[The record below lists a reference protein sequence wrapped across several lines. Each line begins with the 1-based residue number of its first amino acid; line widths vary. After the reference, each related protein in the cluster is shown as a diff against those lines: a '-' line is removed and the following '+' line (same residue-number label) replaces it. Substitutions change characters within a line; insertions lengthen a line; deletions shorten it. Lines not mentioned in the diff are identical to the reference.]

1 MTEALRARDAASMAD
16 LAGELPPPQRLAL
29 TYAPTR
35 ARPATLALLA
45 LDERLAAILRVRR
58 EPIAA
63 QLRLAW
69 WRDVLAR
76 APCDWPRG
84 EPVLDSLRDWRNP
97 SGLSDLAVGWEA
109 LLAESLT
116 PAGIAEFVAGR
127 GSSFACLA
135 RELGVEAVDS
145 AEEAA
150 RIWALADL
158 AANVSDDAERTLVVD
173 YGRALVPP
181 PLSGS
186 LRPLA
191 VLAGLGAR
199 ALRRG
204 GGPLLSG
211 PGSTILALRIGL
223 AGR

>member
-1 MTEALRARDAASMAD
+1 MTGSGEPGDAVLMSSLSSD
-16 LAGELPPPQRLAL
+16 LPQPQRLAL
-29 TYAPTR
+29 TYAPAR
-35 ARPATLALLA
+35 ARPATEALLA
-45 LDERLAAILRVRR
+45 LDARLAAILRVRR

-76 APCDWPRG
+76 PAAEWPRG
-84 EPVLDSLRDWRNP
+84 EPVLDALHGWRDP

-109 LLAESLT
+109 LLVDTLT
-116 PAGIAEFVAGR
+116 PAAIAEFVAGR
-127 GSSFACLA
+127 GRAFVCLA
-135 RELGVEAVDS
+135 GELGVEQSGS

-158 AANVSDDAERTLVVD
+158 AANISDRTERAMVVQ
-173 YGRALVPP
+173 YGRDLVLP
-181 PLSGS
+181 PLSAS

-199 ALRRG
+199 ALELG
-204 GGPLLSG
+204 GAPLLSG
-211 PGSTILALRIGL
+211 PGSTLLALRIGL